1 MNECKEA
8 CTDLLPGCPVDVPSI
23 WDSNYN
29 NSCFGGSSDEPRNG
43 VCSDGGPGA
52 KGHDCAFGTDSDD
65 CSAINE
71 MNQDH
76 EEIPRVHPSCT
87 GPFADLMVDR
97 EELTKTMRIE
107 TIPAPDDACFV
118 EEGCLGG
125 TGDRKVIRFSTR
137 VNNIGCAPFVVGV
150 PSGYAPGCFDVIGTN
165 NIRLS
170 CPPET
175 PPPPPSPPTS
185 PPSSPPSGQR
195 RLGTESASPYPNSTP
210 NPKPNPS
217 LTLTL
222 SFALTPTETLTVT
235 LILTLALTLTLTLAL
250 ALTLA

>member
-1 MNECKEA
+1 MEDCKTA
-8 CTDLLPGCPVDVPSI
+8 CRDLLPICWVDVPSI

-29 NSCFGGSSDEPRNG
+29 NSCFGGSPDEPRNG

-52 KGHDCAFGTDSDD
+52 EAHDCAFGTDSDD

-71 MNQDH
+71 MNHDR
-76 EEIPRVHPSCT
+76 EMIPRVHPSCT
-87 GPFADLMVDR
+87 GPLADLTVDR
-97 EELTKTMRIE
+97 EELTKTVKIE
-107 TIPAPDDACFV
+107 TIPTPDDACFV

-125 TGDRKVIRFSTR
+125 TGDRKVLRFSTR
-137 VNNIGCAPFVVGV
+137 VHNIGCAPFVVGV
-150 PSGYAPGCFDVIGTN
+150 PSGYKPGCFDVIGNN
-165 NIRLS
+165 NIIGN

-195 RLGTESASPYPNSTP
+195 RLGTESSSPYPNSTHNP
-210 NPKPNPS
+210 NPNPS

-222 SFALTPTETLTVT
+222 SFAL
-235 LILTLALTLTLTLAL
+235 IF
-250 ALTLA
+250 